1 VNKIGDFEEL
11 IQKTIICLNEATI
24 DYCIVGAI
32 AASYY
37 GTVRTTEDLDVIV
50 DLKGKE
56 EKKIEKLTNC
66 LRKQK
71 IDLIKKEMIQGLE
84 EKSHI
89 TAFDTRNYFYRVDFK
104 GVYTSIDRKT
114 MDNKVKVNLLDNIEG
129 WLTKPELQ
137 IVAKLQPGMGSEKD
151 INDIKNILLNY
162 RELID
167 MKLLEEV
174 AREYQVWEDLEPL
187 KREGENC

>member
-1 VNKIGDFEEL
+1 MNKIGDFEEL
-11 IQKTIICLNEATI
+11 IKKTIICLNEATI

-89 TAFDTRNYFYRVDFK
+89 TAFDTRNYFYRVDFM
-104 GVYTSIDRKT
+104 GVYTSLDRKI

-174 AREYQVWEDLEPL
+174 TREYQVWEDLEPL
-187 KREGENC
+187 IRKG